1 MRIVFVGTFGMA
13 PKSTMKVRA
22 LPLAQS
28 LARRGHQ
35 VMMALP
41 PWDNPIDAGRQYDSE
56 GVTIINV
63 PLPPAMPGVWYCLL
77 GARLLRQVTS
87 LKPDIVHAFKPK
99 GFSGFVAQALLAGRV
114 LTGAGPRVVVDTDD
128 WEGDGGWNDVEPYP
142 WWQKRLF
149 NYQEQWLLAHA
160 DAVTAASRTLTDM
173 AEARRNSQDA
183 VYYLPNGVT
192 GNGQAVNQEEVCRL
206 KESLGLKDEP
216 VALLYT
222 RFVEF
227 SPARAAA
234 IFEAIAGRGV
244 RPTVLLIGKGLHG
257 EETTFLTEMQR
268 QDEPLRVIATG
279 WVEQVDLSR
288 YFAIADVAL
297 FPMDGTLLNRA
308 KCSAKLVDL
317 LSAGVP
323 VVAEAV
329 GQCSE
334 YIQDGATGLLAA
346 QGDHRGIADAVAR
359 LLSDKGLR
367 DRMGKAAQ
375 ERMLSNYR
383 WDILADTCE
392 HAYRS

>member
-28 LARRGHQ
+28 LARHGHQ
-35 VMMALP
+35 VSMVLP
-41 PWDNPIDAGRQYDSE
+41 PWDNPIDTGKRYDSA

-63 PLPPAMPGVWYCLL
+63 LLPPTVPGVWYGLL
-77 GARLLRQVTS
+77 GTRLFQQVTS

-99 GFSGFVAQALLAGRV
+99 GFSGFVAQALLAGRA
-114 LTGAGPRVVVDTDD
+114 LGKAGPRVVLDTDD

-173 AEARRNSQDA
+173 AVARRDSQDT
-183 VYYLPNGVT
+183 VYYLPNGAI
-192 GNGQAVNQEEVCRL
+192 GNGQSVNQDEVCRL
-206 KESLGLKDEP
+206 KVRLGLKDEP

-234 IFEAIAGRGV
+234 IFAAIAGRGV
-244 RPTVLLIGKGLHG
+244 RPAVLLIGKGLHG
-257 EETTFLTEMQR
+257 EEAAFLAEMKQ
-268 QDEPLRVIATG
+268 QDKPLRVVETG
-279 WVEQVDLSR
+279 WVEQADLSR

-308 KCSAKLVDL
+308 KCSVKLIDL

-346 QGDHRGIADAVAR
+346 SGDHRGIADAVAR
-359 LLSDKGLR
+359 LLSDGELR
-367 DRMGKAAQ
+367 DRIGRAAR
-375 ERMLSNYR
+375 ERMASNYS
-383 WDILADTCE
+383 WDILAGTCE
-392 HAYRS
+392 LAYRS